1 MIMPMGKTTAD
12 RKDDIKLVETG
23 IAGLDDILRGGLSP
37 GGLYLIEGT
46 SGTGKTTLGLQ
57 FALAGAAQ
65 GESVVY
71 VTLSETQKDLESVAH
86 SHGWDLDNVHIMQ
99 ALAPQAK
106 AATMFYPSEVEL
118 EALMKHVKEEIQR
131 VGPARI
137 VIDSLSEI
145 RLMAEGPLRY
155 RREMMGLKQFL
166 ASGRSTV
173 LLLEEAAAESS
184 LRTFADGVILLEQ
197 LAPAYGSQRRRL
209 WIVKARGR
217 TYIGGF
223 HDFVIRKE
231 GLEVFPRLVAAEHCG
246 EHKPEVLPSG
256 IASLDALLGGGLMTG
271 SSTLL
276 VGPAG
281 TGKSSIAMQFAVS
294 AAERGGTAAVFSFD
308 ERPETAI
315 ARASGLHMNVQE
327 HLDNGRL
334 RIQQVDPAE
343 LTAGRFAHI
352 VRTEVESC
360 KLSILVID
368 SLNGYLQALPDQRFL
383 LAQMHELLMY
393 LSQQGVATFCVM
405 GQSGVVGD
413 TLSPADASY
422 LMDNML
428 LFRFFEAQGE
438 VRKAISVIK
447 KRGGSHEIA
456 IRELKFGPEGIMVG
470 EALRQFQGILTG
482 ALVFTGAPSQ
492 LMQAKDGT
500 GQRRQEG

>member
-1 MIMPMGKTTAD
+1 MPKKETTAD
-12 RKDDIKLVETG
+12 KKDDIKLMETG

-65 GESVVY
+65 GESVLY
-71 VTLSETQKDLESVAH
+71 VTLSETQSDLERVAH
-86 SHGWDLDNVHIMQ
+86 SHGWDLEKVHVMQ
-99 ALAPQAK
+99 ALASQPRPTA
-106 AATMFYPSEVEL
+106 MFHPSEVEL
-118 EALMKHVKEEIQR
+118 EELMTRMKDQIRQIR
-131 VGPARI
+131 PARI
-137 VIDSLSEI
+137 VIDSLAEL

-166 ASGRSTV
+166 ASSRSTV
-173 LLLEEAAAESS
+173 LLLEEATAESS

-197 LAPAYGSQRRRL
+197 LAPAYGSERRRL
-209 WIVKARGR
+209 WIIKARGR
-217 TYIGGF
+217 TYAGGY
-223 HDFVIRKE
+223 HDLAIRKE
-231 GLEVFPRLVAAEHCG
+231 GLEVFPRLVAAEHRG
-246 EHKPEVLPSG
+246 EPHQPAVLPSG

-271 SSTLL
+271 GSTLI

-281 TGKSSIAMQFAVS
+281 TGKSSIAMQFAVN
-294 AAERGGTAAVFSFD
+294 AAERGGKAAVFSFD

-315 ARASGLHMNVQE
+315 ARASGLHMNVQPLLE
-327 HLDNGRL
+327 DGRL
-334 RIQQVDPAE
+334 HIHQIDPAE
-343 LTAGRFAHI
+343 LTAGQFAHI
-352 VRTEVESC
+352 VRTEVESHNM
-360 KLSILVID
+360 SVLVID
-368 SLNGYLQALPDQRFL
+368 SLNGYLQAMPDQRFL

-393 LSQQGVATFCVM
+393 LGQRGVATFFVM

-422 LMDNML
+422 LTDNML
-428 LFRFFEAQGE
+428 LLRFFEAQGE
-438 VRKAISVIK
+438 VRKAISVVK

-456 IRELKFGPEGIMVG
+456 IRELKFGPEGITVG

-482 ALVFTGAPSQ
+482 VPIFTGAPSQ

-500 GQRRQEG
+500 GQGKHEG